1 MINTGV
7 VCDALIRDIGN
18 RLKIDLVDL
27 VLISTTGY
35 KQILNYRLK
44 MLCLSEEKELVI
56 NYLKEAYELTEEPS
70 TIDDSLQ
77 SEWILEN
84 SKLEEMT
91 TLLRLKGYL

>member
-1 MINTGV
+1 MINTGA

-18 RLKIDLVDL
+18 QLKIDLVDF

-56 NYLKEAYELTEEPS
+56 NYLKEAYKLTEEPS

-84 SKLEEMT
+84 SKLEEII